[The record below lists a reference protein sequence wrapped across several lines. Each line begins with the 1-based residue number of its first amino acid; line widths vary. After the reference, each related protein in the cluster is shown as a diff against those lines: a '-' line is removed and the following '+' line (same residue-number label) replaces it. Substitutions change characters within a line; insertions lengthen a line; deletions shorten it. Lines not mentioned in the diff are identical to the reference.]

1 MTKRKLYTTF
11 GTAVLLIA
19 SMAQGFA
26 YMQSTIA
33 RYAHGAPCGLTG
45 VPMLLQKA
53 HFIAPSICKAPNN
66 GKCSSAACTL
76 KNPPS
81 GQSDTGHCVAKNP
94 GKNVTCGCVAN

>member
-1 MTKRKLYTTF
+1 MTKRKLYTTV
-11 GTAVLLIA
+11 GIAVLLIA

-53 HFIAPSICKAPNN
+53 HFIGPGNCKAPVQ
-66 GKCSSAACTL
+66 GKCNNAACTL
-76 KNPPS
+76 SNPPS
-81 GQSDTGHCVAKNP
+81 GKSDKGHCGAS
-94 GKNVTCGCVAN
+94 GTDTCVCL

>member
-19 SMAQGFA
+19 SMAEGFA

-53 HFIAPSICKAPNN
+53 HFIAPGACTLPKN
-66 GKCSSAACTL
+66 GKCDGAACTL
-76 KNPPS
+76 STPAS
-81 GQSDTGHCVAKNP
+81 GKPDTGHCVAKSTGNH
-94 GKNVTCGCVAN
+94 VTCGCVAD